1 MLDEP
6 TKARVRER
14 LQALT
19 APVRL
24 IHFTQELGCE
34 TCTDARL
41 LLQDVAKLSERVQLE
56 VHNLQLERAHA
67 AALGIDRVPATVVA
81 NGRGARIRFL
91 GLPVGYEFA
100 TLLEA
105 ILDVSSGHSH
115 LQPGTIAR
123 LQQIQQPI
131 HLQVYVTPT

>member
-6 TKARVRER
+6 TRARVRER

-24 IHFTQELGCE
+24 IHFTQELDCE

-41 LLQDVAKLSERVQLE
+41 LLQDVASLSDRVQLE
-56 VHNLQLERAHA
+56 VHNLQLERARA
-67 AALGIDRVPATVVA
+67 AELGIDRVPATIVA
-81 NGRGARIRFL
+81 NGRGTRIRFL
-91 GLPVGYEFA
+91 GVPAGYEFA
-100 TLLEA
+100 ALLEA
-105 ILDVSSGHSH
+105 MLDVSRGQSH
-115 LQPGTIAR
+115 LQPETIAR
-123 LQQIQQPI
+123 LQQIQQPV